1 MAKKSLVVGNKPS
14 SDVGLAP
21 ELDEDIVAGTPM
33 ARVGAVV
40 EVGTVLAAAETVA
53 AGAESESDFSSPPP
67 QAEISN
73 PRTNSKLTEARNFF
87 QGFFFK

>member
-14 SDVGLAP
+14 SDVRLAP

-40 EVGTVLAAAETVA
+40 EAGIVLAAD
-53 AGAESESDFSSPPP
+53 SDFSSAPP
-67 QAEISN
+67 QAEISK
-73 PRTNSKLTEARNFF
+73 PRTNSKHAEARNFF
-87 QGFFFK
+87 QGLFFE